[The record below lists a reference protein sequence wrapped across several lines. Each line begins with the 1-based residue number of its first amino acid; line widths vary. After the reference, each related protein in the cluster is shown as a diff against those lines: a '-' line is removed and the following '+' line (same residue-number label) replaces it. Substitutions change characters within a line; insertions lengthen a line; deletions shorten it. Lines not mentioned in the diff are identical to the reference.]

1 MTLIRFQP
9 QRADASPAS
18 NPGDLLR
25 DFMNL
30 HFPFFPQE
38 KAGMNTWSPA
48 LDVHDDK
55 DTFTVTLEAPGLK
68 KSDFEISWHDGVLSI
83 AGERKEQT
91 ESKEKNYF
99 RRERFFGRFSRS
111 VSLPAE
117 VQADRI
123 AASYQDGI
131 LTVTLPKAE
140 EAKPKQIEVNVN

>member
-1 MTLIRFQP
+1 MTLIRFKP
-9 QRADASPAS
+9 DSADVSPAVA
-18 NPGDLLR
+18 PADMLR

-48 LDVHDDK
+48 LDVHDNK
-55 DTFTVTLEAPGLK
+55 DTFTVTLEAAGLK
-68 KSDFEISWHDGVLSI
+68 KDDFEISYHDGALSV
-83 AGERKEQT
+83 AGERKEEKEVT
-91 ESKEKNYF
+91 ERTYF

-117 VQADRI
+117 VKADQI
-123 AASYQDGI
+123 TATYKDGV

-140 EAKPKQIEVNVN
+140 EAKPKNIEVNVK

>member
-1 MTLIRFQP
+1 MTLIRFKP
-9 QRADASPAS
+9 ESANVSPAQS
-18 NPGDLLR
+18 PGDLLR

-55 DTFTVTLEAPGLK
+55 DAFTVTLEAPGLK
-68 KSDFEISWHDGVLSI
+68 KEDFEISYHDGVLSI
-83 AGERKEQT
+83 AGERKE
-91 ESKEKNYF
+91 EKEAEERNYF

-117 VQADRI
+117 VQPDKV
-123 AASYQDGI
+123 AAAYKDGV

-140 EAKPKQIEVNVN
+140 KAKPKQIEVSVS